1 MATMKDIARETGLGL
16 ATISKYINGG
26 HVLDQNKAAI
36 DAAIDKLGFTVN
48 EVARGLKT
56 SRTRTI
62 GVVIPELSNLFITS
76 IITAMEDVLRRRG
89 YAVITCDC
97 RSDPVQER
105 EVVRFLLGKRVD
117 GIINMPASMSGAH
130 LLPAVEKKLPVVLID
145 RMLPDLRE
153 QVDAVLVDNV
163 GASVAAMQTLIGAG
177 HRDIGILLGPQ
188 DVFTSQQRR
197 LGYSQVLTENG
208 LMLLES
214 RVLYSDYT
222 VQGGYEAMKR
232 LLTGTNPPTAVYI
245 TNYEITLGAII
256 AINELGVQIPEQ
268 ISLIGFDNM
277 QLSQVIRP
285 RLTTV
290 SQPLDRIGHAAAELL
305 LNRLEETGEPGAPK
319 VITLSTEIL
328 PGDSVRQ
335 VLP

>member
-26 HVLDQNKAAI
+26 HVLDKNKAAI
-36 DAAIDKLGFTVN
+36 DDAIEKLGFTVN

-97 RSDPVQER
+97 RSDPAQEC

-117 GIINMPASMSGAH
+117 GIINMPTSMDGAH
-130 LLPAVEKKLPVVLID
+130 LLPALDAGVPVLLVD
-145 RMLPDLRE
+145 RMIPAIRE
-153 QVDAVLVDNV
+153 HVSAVLVDNV
-163 GASVAAMQTLIGAG
+163 GASAGVVRTLIAAG
-177 HRDIGILLGPQ
+177 HRDIGILLGPR

-197 LGYSQVLTENG
+197 LGYSQVLTDNG
-208 LMLLES
+208 LLLRES
-214 RVLYSDYT
+214 RIFYCDYT
-222 VQGGYEAMKR
+222 VQGGYEGMRR
-232 LLTGTNPPTAVYI
+232 LLAMDSRPTAVYI

-256 AINELGVQIPEQ
+256 AINEMGVRIPGQ
-268 ISLIGFDNM
+268 LSLIGFDNM
-277 QLSQVIRP
+277 QLSQVVRP

-290 SQPLDRIGHAAAELL
+290 SQPLELIGEKAADLIL
-305 LNRLEETGEPGAPK
+305 RRLEGGPDEGEPRI
-319 VITLSTEIL
+319 ITLSTEIRH
-328 PGDSVRQ
+328 GDSVKQ
-335 VLP
+335 L